1 MLITNYHRM
10 SPYDPDPGN
19 ALLYNYSK
27 YKNLDYM
34 NILVLNILE
43 IPYRI

>member
-43 IPYRI
+43 ITYRM